1 MKTKTLG
8 LITSLAL
15 LFGASLKAQDGR
27 LRYYEFGVVG
37 GVSTMKTL
45 ISDDPGVSPFLDEAR
60 PTVGVFGRYHFND
73 WFGLGAEMNY
83 GSFYANDANHSNPGR
98 GLAASTEVLQG
109 LGFFEIHLLKF
120 GKYHLDD
127 RFSLF
132 IKAGG
137 GAVAY
142 NPEVSLPQKL
152 PDFYEINPGAAL
164 NFGYFGG
171 LGAKY
176 RLGYH
181 SILAFEFR
189 AGNTGG
195 DLMEGVLNTQENAD
209 NGPDTYSTFLLSY
222 SYAIF
227 D

>member
-1 MKTKTLG
+1 MKIKALTI
-8 LITSLAL
+8 ITTVLLLAGGDL
-15 LFGASLKAQDGR
+15 DAQDGR
-27 LRYYEFGVVG
+27 KKYYEFGIAS

-45 ISDDPGVSPFLDEAR
+45 ISDDPGVASFLEEAR
-60 PTVGVFGRYHFND
+60 PMGGVFVKYHLSD

-83 GSFYANDANHSNPGR
+83 GTFYANDLNHNHPNR
-98 GLAASTEVLQG
+98 GLSARTSMFQG
-109 LGFFEIHLLKF
+109 LGFFEVHLMKF

-127 RFSLF
+127 KFSIFL
-132 IKAGG
+132 KAGG

-142 NPEVSLPQKL
+142 DPEVNTPQKL
-152 PDFYEINPGAAL
+152 PDFYQIDPGAEL
-164 NFGYFGG
+164 NFGFFGG
-171 LGAKY
+171 FGAKY

-189 AGNTGG
+189 AGNSGG
-195 DLMEGVLNTQENAD
+195 DLMEGVLNTQEDAD

-227 D
+227 